1 MFIIIIKVRYEK
13 KNLKLSDFFTAIS
26 FFHFAHSFR
35 LTYIRKMNSIITFLN
50 NSNWSIIK
58 VHEFLRKTIASMTCT
73 CFISIFLSKV
83 IVMTNNKLTQVT
95 SLINI
100 YAAYENPTL
109 IYILLTN
116 TKIRLRRLVGN
127 IFYHY
132 WKQIWK
138 ISQRHAFPYIFL
150 S

>member
-1 MFIIIIKVRYEK
+1 MIF
-13 KNLKLSDFFTAIS
+13 LLQSS

-35 LTYIRKMNSIITFLN
+35 FTYIRKMNSIIIFLN
-50 NSNWSIIK
+50 SSNWSIIK
-58 VHEFLRKTIASMTCT
+58 VHGYLRKTMASMACT

-138 ISQRHAFPYIFL
+138 ISQRHAFLMFF
-150 S
+150 